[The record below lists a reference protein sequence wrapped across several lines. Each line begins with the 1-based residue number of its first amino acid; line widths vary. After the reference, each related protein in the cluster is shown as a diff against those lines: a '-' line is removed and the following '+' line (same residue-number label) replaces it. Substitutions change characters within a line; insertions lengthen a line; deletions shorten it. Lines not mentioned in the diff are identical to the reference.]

1 MKELKYRGIAASN
14 GIAVGKLRFLKN
26 SMEKIPSYMV
36 FHIDSE
42 ILRYENAKKIAD
54 NELEKLYNKA
64 IDSTGEENAEIFSIH
79 RIMLD
84 DPDFDDNVKSNIREK
99 RMNAESAVSDAA
111 DTFIKMLEGT
121 NESYLIARAT
131 DIRDIS
137 ERLIKILLGK
147 STSLET
153 VDEECVIYTDDL
165 TPSEA
170 LQLDSSKILAFLTA
184 YGSSNSH
191 TAILARMSGIPC
203 IVGCGSLPAEM
214 DGKYIVLDGGTGGY
228 ETDPSEETLAY
239 YKRIMESER
248 LRKERLQRLKGL
260 PTRTTEGK
268 NILLYANIGNRQDV
282 KNVIENDAE
291 GIGLFRTEFI
301 FMEKSSLPSEEE
313 QFIIYSE
320 VARRM
325 EGKRVII
332 RTLDIGA
339 DKTAEYLKLPIE
351 ENPALGLRGIRLCLY
366 KTDIFRIQLRAIL
379 RASAF
384 GKIAIMF
391 PMIASVFEIRE
402 TKKMLNEV
410 KEELEREK
418 IAFDRSIEI
427 GIMIET
433 PAAAICSDLLTPEVD
448 FFSIGTND
456 LAQYTLAADRQNPAV
471 SRYYR
476 QDHEAVLWLIKR
488 VCDNAH
494 KGGIWV
500 GICGEIGSDLSMTKK
515 LLLCG
520 ADELSVS
527 PPMVLPIREKIRN
540 L

>member
-1 MKELKYRGIAASN
+1 
-14 GIAVGKLRFLKN
+14 
-26 SMEKIPSYMV
+26 MV